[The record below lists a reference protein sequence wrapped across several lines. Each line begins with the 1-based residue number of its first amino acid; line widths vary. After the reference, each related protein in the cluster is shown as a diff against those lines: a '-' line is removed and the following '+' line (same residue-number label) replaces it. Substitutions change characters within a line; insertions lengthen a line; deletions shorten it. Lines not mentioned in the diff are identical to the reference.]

1 MIIIEEAL
9 STKTSLQRNPFAI
22 LGATARDNRSRLI
35 ELADEVAL
43 VADGDEPEKAQSAL
57 LNIRT
62 RLAAE
67 MGWLPGVAPKKA
79 TAVIENLLTTAHK
92 ATGELPPLARA
103 NVLSAFAQSK
113 SDTVTP
119 QEAASIFYRLAL
131 AVEDIDLGDV
141 LRDINE
147 DRSVAGFPPVRDED
161 AVLEEFEARKGEYGK
176 AINYIL
182 DRLPSRTLVK
192 VMDAVVQK
200 GTKEGSEHAPAFIQ
214 EIVASYE
221 FELRGFIEAESSN
234 VERLVKRGV
243 ALADFGEAHLIPVI
257 EEIKKV
263 ATNFNEIVGPAQLV
277 AKTNGID
284 HVATHNL
291 AIVIR
296 DLAITLHNEHGFVD
310 APARIAVV
318 LNDHF
323 GLLDTVADQVAQDLA
338 YLKEAEKGKKKSEAE
353 RAEFEREITYSA
365 EIGAMFKDKV
375 SISPDGVSWQN
386 NRIALDAVTR
396 LRWGGTR
403 HSVNGIPTGTA
414 YVIMLGDRRSSF
426 TINTRKNDIYGNL
439 VDRIWRAIGVRL
451 LLEAA
456 ARLRAGEA
464 MRFGGAIVRD
474 DGVTLVRHKMFGS
487 NEPVVL
493 SWHQVNIWSQDGSF
507 FIGSRT
513 DKKVYV
519 GMSYQ
524 NDDNIPVL
532 ENLIRAFF
540 NTGKDKISEM
550 FN

>member
-79 TAVIENLLTTAHK
+79 AAVVENLLTTAHK

-113 SDTVTP
+113 SDAVTP

-176 AINYIL
+176 AIKYIL

-221 FELRGFIEAESSN
+221 FELRGFI
-234 VERLVKRGV
+234 
-243 ALADFGEAHLIPVI
+243 
-257 EEIKKV
+257 
-263 ATNFNEIVGPAQLV
+263 
-277 AKTNGID
+277 
-284 HVATHNL
+284 
-291 AIVIR
+291 
-296 DLAITLHNEHGFVD
+296 
-310 APARIAVV
+310 
-318 LNDHF
+318 
-323 GLLDTVADQVAQDLA
+323 
-338 YLKEAEKGKKKSEAE
+338 
-353 RAEFEREITYSA
+353 
-365 EIGAMFKDKV
+365 
-375 SISPDGVSWQN
+375 
-386 NRIALDAVTR
+386 VT
-396 LRWGGTR
+396 
-403 HSVNGIPTGTA
+403 
-414 YVIMLGDRRSSF
+414 
-426 TINTRKNDIYGNL
+426 
-439 VDRIWRAIGVRL
+439 
-451 LLEAA
+451 
-456 ARLRAGEA
+456 
-464 MRFGGAIVRD
+464 
-474 DGVTLVRHKMFGS
+474 
-487 NEPVVL
+487 
-493 SWHQVNIWSQDGSF
+493 
-507 FIGSRT
+507 
-513 DKKVYV
+513 
-519 GMSYQ
+519 
-524 NDDNIPVL
+524 
-532 ENLIRAFF
+532 
-540 NTGKDKISEM
+540 
-550 FN
+550 